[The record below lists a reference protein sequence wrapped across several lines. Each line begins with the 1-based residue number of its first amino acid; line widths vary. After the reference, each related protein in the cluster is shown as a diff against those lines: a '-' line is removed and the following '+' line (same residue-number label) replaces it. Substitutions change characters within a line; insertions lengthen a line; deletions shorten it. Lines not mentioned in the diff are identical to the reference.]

1 MVTSTLINAAFLG
14 TKLQEQFGVP
24 FMPWCC
30 GLEYML
36 KVFRVFFTMWTT
48 CFHLNPMKHLNF
60 MLHMMGGTLRS
71 KSACS
76 NCSMRLG
83 SHMRRRNRNSDMN
96 SPLLDYRSA

>member
-1 MVTSTLINAAFLG
+1 MVTSTLINAVFLG

-30 GLEYML
+30 GLEYTL
-36 KVFRVFFTMWTT
+36 KVFQVFFTMWMMH
-48 CFHLNPMKHLNF
+48 FHSNLMKHSNF
-60 MLHMMGGTLRS
+60 MLHMMGGTLKS

-76 NCSMRLG
+76 NCSMRSG
-83 SHMRRRNRNSDMN
+83 SHMRRRNRNLDVN